1 MFLAALAAGC
11 SKDYDD
17 NAYGDRILLFA
28 ETVGN
33 NNSKVAFD
41 PATIPSGAEWIAGEP
56 IWLNGNVYNIAFEEN
71 ACYLKDGLDVPVEP
85 LGVAMKAIYLGAS
98 YGGNDVTVSS
108 TEIILNNLVVKFRND
123 DKQEMAFPMVAN
135 AESGANKLYFNHLT
149 GGMKITISKTEG
161 SANVASLKMVAQSTT
176 DEQNMSYGGVTA
188 RWAVQGPSVPTG
200 NVGSNPDDVDVKY
213 ISEMNFS
220 FMSGSNNYVTVSTT
234 PVSFCVPVTITPIK
248 RLVLTGYASDGTE
261 VFHVS
266 KEFTSPVSPVTVD
279 RNRMY
284 TVPDIVF

>member
-17 NAYGDRILLFA
+17 NTYGDRILLFA
-28 ETVGN
+28 ETVG

-56 IWLNGNVYNIAFEEN
+56 IWLNGNVDTIAFAEEV
-71 ACYLKDGLDVPVEP
+71 CYLKDGLNNPVAP
-85 LGVAMKAIYLGAS
+85 LGIDMKAIYLGAS
-98 YGGNDVTVSS
+98 HGGNVVTVCDTLITLES
-108 TEIILNNLVVKFRND
+108 LVVKFRTD
-123 DKQEMAFPMVAN
+123 GKQEMAFPMVAK
-135 AESGANKLYFNHLT
+135 AAAGENKLYFSHLT
-149 GGMKITISKTEG
+149 GGMKITMRKSAG
-161 SANVASLKMVAQSTT
+161 SVNLASLKMVAQSTT
-176 DEQNMSYGGVTA
+176 AEQNLGDGDVTA

-200 NVGSNPDDVDVKY
+200 NVGGNAGDVDVKY
-213 ISEMNFS
+213 ISEMNFT
-220 FMSGSNNYVTVSTT
+220 FKSGEADGVTVSADA
-234 PVSFCVPVTITPIK
+234 VAFCVPVTITPIK

-266 KEFTSPVSPVTVD
+266 KEFTDPVSVE

-284 TVPDIVF
+284 TVPEIVF